1 VSAVTG
7 ELQTTG
13 MRECELL
20 ARSEGLAAGLGLAL
34 HGVDVLAVAPGRWAA
49 VPAGLAPIGAET
61 RTHRLA
67 DPEGIVFV
75 ACPGDRPH
83 AASCLLATGRL
94 LAAVRLGLVRRLLD
108 LAVEHLAG
116 RTTGG
121 EPLLGKQLL
130 SGDIADVIAEV
141 ELLRVYAQCQ
151 HDLAAMAELHRQLD
165 NLGWQVTKLFG
176 AIGYLADYPVRALYV
191 AVLVANTWIAGEAA
205 Q

>member
-1 VSAVTG
+1 VSAAVD
-7 ELQTTG
+7 LFQTTSL
-13 MRECELL
+13 RDCELL
-20 ARSEGLAAGLGLAL
+20 ARSDGLAAGLGLAL
-34 HGVDVLAVAPGRWAA
+34 SGVDVLAVAPGRWAA
-49 VPAGLAPIGAET
+49 VPVALAPVGTPA

-75 ACPGDRPH
+75 ECAGDRPQ
-83 AASCLLATGRL
+83 AAPSLLETGRL
-94 LAAVRLGLVRRLLD
+94 LAAVRLGLVRRMLD

-121 EPLLGKQLL
+121 EPLLHKQLL

-141 ELLRVYAQCQ
+141 ELLRAYAQCQ
-151 HDLAAMAELHRQLD
+151 HDLAAVAELHRQLD
-165 NLGWQVTKLFG
+165 VLGWQVTKLFG

-205 Q
+205 P